1 MFLSRKLELKIKA
14 FCKSKRSPEWNPAEN
29 NKWEAREK
37 IAKYKFLPKAE
48 LAAFG
53 KPKEN
58 EVAVLI

>member
-1 MFLSRKLELKIKA
+1 MR
-14 FCKSKRSPEWNPAEN
+14 
-29 NKWEAREK
+29 NKKK

-53 KPKEN
+53 KPKEI

>member
-1 MFLSRKLELKIKA
+1 MR
-14 FCKSKRSPEWNPAEN
+14 SK
-29 NKWEAREK
+29 KK